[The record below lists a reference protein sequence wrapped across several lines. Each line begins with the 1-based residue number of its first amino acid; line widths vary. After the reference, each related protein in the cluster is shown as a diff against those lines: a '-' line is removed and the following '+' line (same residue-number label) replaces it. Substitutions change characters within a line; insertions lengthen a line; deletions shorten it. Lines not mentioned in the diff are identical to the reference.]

1 MTDRKELIRKYKET
15 PRPMGVYR
23 IRNNAN
29 GKALVGS
36 SRDITGKLNSHR
48 AQLRMKVHRNEQLQQ
63 EWEEFGPD
71 AFTFET
77 LDLLE
82 PSEEPSYDP
91 TEDLRVLE
99 DLWLQKLQPFGDKGY
114 NRKSRRA

>member
-71 AFTFET
+71 AFAFET

-99 DLWLQKLQPFGDKGY
+99 DLWLQKLQPFGDRGY